1 MHTET
6 QPAQQRGDRAPS
18 YDTSAEQ
25 VVIGILLSDPNAPR
39 AVEALLTDEDFYSP
53 KHAEL
58 FRTIMQA
65 ASDGTPTEPIA
76 IAAVLADR
84 GDLER
89 LGGALYLNECV
100 SKVPLAAQLGWYANR
115 ITVCAQR
122 RAYEQTGVQLVNAA
136 TSPSRDV
143 DDLAA
148 LAHSLLEKAQPRN
161 RQLKMT
167 DLGSLINPGLDEI
180 EARGKRPP
188 GISTGYHDVDQML
201 GGLRPKQLATV
212 AGATSMGKSVA
223 LIDMARHIA
232 IRLRLNAAY
241 FTFEMSNGDVFDR
254 VLSAESGVP
263 FRLIRDGQLEE
274 RDWQRVASKI
284 GPMSNAPLFLTD
296 KAPMTVANIKDHCKR
311 QQDGPGLDVVFV
323 DHMHLV
329 SPSNPR
335 IVDRT
340 AIMADVSPALK
351 LLAME
356 LDVPVVAAAQ
366 LNRGPSARPDKL
378 PELTDLKGSSSIE
391 QDSDVVILLHRPDYY
406 DHDSPRRGEVDFIF
420 GKNRNGEK
428 GVVTLA
434 AQLHLSRFVDMAI
447 A

>member
-1 MHTET
+1 MHTDIEPT
-6 QPAQQRGDRAPS
+6 QQRSNRAPS
-18 YDTSAEQ
+18 YDTAAEQ

-39 AVEALLTDEDFYSP
+39 AVEPLLTDEDFYSP
-53 KHAEL
+53 KNAEL
-58 FRTIMQA
+58 FDTIMRA

-76 IAAVLADR
+76 IGAALADR
-84 GDLER
+84 GDLDR

-100 SKVPLAAQLGWYANR
+100 ATVPLAAQLGWYANR
-115 ITVCAQR
+115 ITECAQR
-122 RAYEQTGVQLVNAA
+122 RAYERTGVQLVNAA

-143 DDLAA
+143 NDLAA
-148 LAHSLLEKAQPRN
+148 LAHTLVEKAQPRR
-161 RQLKMT
+161 RQLQMT

-188 GISTGYHDVDQML
+188 GISTGYHDVDRML
-201 GGLRPKQLATV
+201 GGLRPKQLITV

-223 LIDMARHIA
+223 LIDMARYIA
-232 IRLRLNAAY
+232 IKLRRNVAY
-241 FTFEMSNGDVFDR
+241 FTFEMSNGEVFDR
-254 VLSAESGVP
+254 ILSAETGVP
-263 FRLIRDGQLEE
+263 HRLIRDGMLEE
-274 RDWQRVASKI
+274 EEWSKVASKI

-323 DHMHLV
+323 DHMHLTL
-329 SPSNPR
+329 PSNPK

-351 LLAME
+351 LMGQE

-391 QDSDVVILLHRPDYY
+391 QDSNVVILIHRPDYY
-406 DHDSPRRGEVDFIF
+406 DQDSPRRGEVDFIF
-420 GKNRNGEK
+420 AKNRNGEK

-434 AQLHLSRFVDMAI
+434 AQLHLSRFVDMA
-447 A
+447 AL